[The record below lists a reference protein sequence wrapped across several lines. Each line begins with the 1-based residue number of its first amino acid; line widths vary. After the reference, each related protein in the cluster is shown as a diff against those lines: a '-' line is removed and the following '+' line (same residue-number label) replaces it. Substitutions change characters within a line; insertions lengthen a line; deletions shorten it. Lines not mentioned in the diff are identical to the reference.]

1 MFLNKHYKVYINQC
15 FIFIYSSKYKTAEVS
30 GVLDSPGAHAGPVPP
45 IDVLLDL
52 NPAKGQAKVMSGRC
66 GAAGTPE

>member
-1 MFLNKHYKVYINQC
+1 MTVLQRRRTEVVKRC
-15 FIFIYSSKYKTAEVS
+15 GMSATRAAEVS